1 MLNAKEDECKNNSDL
16 LLFKKVKEGAYRT
29 LADIAMFN
37 FTDVRMPLSHE
48 ATVEQI
54 NSWGKV
60 HLQSRSLVFRLA
72 LPKRSRSYVPCQSRS
87 KCYR

>member
-16 LLFKKVKEGAYRT
+16 LLFKKVKEGAYGT

-37 FTDVRMPLSHE
+37 FTDVRMPLAHE

-54 NSWGKV
+54 NS
-60 HLQSRSLVFRLA
+60 
-72 LPKRSRSYVPCQSRS
+72 
-87 KCYR
+87 